1 MKRTI
6 ESLFILLLFTTAFA
20 QVHMKK
26 IEISGDDIFIISEL
40 GMVLSGENN
49 IVKIANLLPE
59 ETRPEAYREIELQEA
74 DTILMV
80 NKKRVKSAYDVN
92 KLYDSLDPGSDVKMG
107 IQRDG
112 QMLMIAF
119 KKMDLEAQDGKR
131 VMIIQDKMPD
141 DDMSDD
147 EQVVLKGAENLI
159 ILAGEGLVLEENN
172 NTLTV
177 FDVLPHAHTILGKTK
192 IEPGSQLLSINDNPV
207 NNKMDFD
214 ALYSKIKIGEKTTLL
229 FKNKDKTVKVTFIKP
244 EIKDNIIIKK

>member
-6 ESLFILLLFTTAFA
+6 STLIILIQCVTLLA

-26 IEISGDDIFIISEL
+26 IEITGDDIFMLPEL
-40 GMVLSGENN
+40 GIVLSGENN
-49 IVKIANLLPE
+49 TVKIANLLPS
-59 ETRPEAYREIELQEA
+59 ETRPEEYREIKLDQD

-80 NKKRVKSAYDVN
+80 NKKRVKSASEIKN
-92 KLYDSLDPGSDVKMG
+92 IYDSLDPESEVKMG

-119 KKMDLEAQDGKR
+119 KKMDLQKQDGKR
-131 VMIIQDKMPD
+131 VMIIQDKTPS
-141 DDMSDD
+141 DDMGDN

-172 NTLTV
+172 NILTV
-177 FDVLPHAHTILGKTK
+177 FDVLPHAHTILGDTK
-192 IEPGSQLLSINDNPV
+192 IEPGCQLLSINDNTV

-214 ALYSKIKIGEKTTLL
+214 ALYSKIKIGEQVTLL
-229 FKNKDKTVKVTFIKP
+229 FKNKDKTTRVSFIKP
-244 EIKDNIIIKK
+244 EIKDNIIINK